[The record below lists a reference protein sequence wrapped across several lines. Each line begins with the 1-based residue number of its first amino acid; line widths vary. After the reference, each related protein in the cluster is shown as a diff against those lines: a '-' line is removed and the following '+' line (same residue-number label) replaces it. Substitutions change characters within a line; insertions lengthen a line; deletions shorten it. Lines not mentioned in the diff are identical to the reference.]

1 MKKIAVLIPVYNNE
15 EGLIRSLNSLE
26 AEEILLDIVV
36 VNDGSEK
43 EPVIPKGDFK
53 NNIILLNLSENQGIE
68 IALNRGLEYILQNSY
83 DYVGR
88 LDAGDLIVKGRF
100 EKQVNYLECNKE
112 YMLVGSDVEYIDTD
126 GNHMFNI
133 QLPKGYKQIRK
144 KMHVNSCFLHPAVL
158 IRVSVLKSEGLYSTN
173 FKAAEDYELF
183 FRIISK
189 HKSENLNEILTITE
203 YNAGGI
209 SLTKRKEQL
218 KSRFEIQLE
227 YFDFKKIESY
237 NGILKTI
244 VLYIMPVKVI
254 TFIKKIVSKSK

>member
-1 MKKIAVLIPVYNNE
+1 MNKIAVLIPVYNNE

-26 AEEILLDIVV
+26 DEEILLDIVV
-36 VNDGSEK
+36 VNDGSDK
-43 EPVIPKGDFK
+43 EPVIPKEDFK

-68 IALNRGLEYILQNSY
+68 MALNKGLEFILKNNY
-83 DYVGR
+83 NYVGR

-100 EKQVNYLECNKE
+100 VKQVKYLECNEE
-112 YMLVGSDVEYIDTD
+112 YMLVGSDVEYVNTD

-158 IRVSVLKSEGLYSTN
+158 ISVNALKSEGVYSTD

-183 FRIISK
+183 FRIVSK
-189 HKSENLNEILTITE
+189 YKSENLDEILTITE
-203 YNAGGI
+203 YNEGGI
-209 SLTKRKEQL
+209 SLTRRKEQL
-218 KSRFEIQLE
+218 KSRFKIQLK
-227 YFDFKKIESY
+227 YFDFKTFESY
-237 NGILKTI
+237 RGILQTI